1 MSADGRVVAFTSGA
15 SDLVTHDNNGNYDVF
30 VRDLQTGI
38 TTLVSRNYAGTGSG
52 NGYSGSP
59 KLSADGR
66 FLAFS
71 SGAGDLVLN
80 DGNATIDLFVRD
92 LQTGITALVSRNYTG
107 TGSGNSHSYA
117 SGAISADGHVVA
129 FHSDASDLVAND
141 NNGALDLFVRNLQT
155 GTTTLVSVNQTGTGS
170 GNIGASTKVALSA
183 DGRLVAFQS
192 YSSDLVANDNNEA
205 IDVFIRDLQ
214 TGTTR
219 LISVNQSGT
228 GSGIGGG
235 EWSRLSFSAD
245 GRFLAF
251 SSGAGDLVA
260 NDTNF
265 TEDVFV
271 RDLQTG
277 KTTLMSVNLLGKD
290 SGDYNSNE
298 AVLSADGRFVL
309 FSSRATDLVPTDSA
323 LPNNNPN
330 VFVRPVQ

>member
-1 MSADGRVVAFTSGA
+1 
-15 SDLVTHDNNGNYDVF
+15 
-30 VRDLQTGI
+30 
-38 TTLVSRNYAGTGSG
+38 
-52 NGYSGSP
+52 
-59 KLSADGR
+59 
-66 FLAFS
+66 
-71 SGAGDLVLN
+71 
-80 DGNATIDLFVRD
+80 
-92 LQTGITALVSRNYTG
+92 
-107 TGSGNSHSYA
+107 
-117 SGAISADGHVVA
+117 VA

-170 GNIGASTKVALSA
+170 GNIGAWPKVALSA